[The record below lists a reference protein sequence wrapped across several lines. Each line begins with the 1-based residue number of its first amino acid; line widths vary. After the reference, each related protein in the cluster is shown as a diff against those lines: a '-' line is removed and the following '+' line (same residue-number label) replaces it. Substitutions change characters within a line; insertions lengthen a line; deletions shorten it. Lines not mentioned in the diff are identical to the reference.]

1 MRALIAAPLGEV
13 NVVEVVDSAFVT
25 FDTAHPSLLVAH
37 REGALLGARLT
48 CGSDAIP
55 VLLRPCSFIAPRAA
69 MQHALLQRTPYW
81 WMSSGARAAR
91 NQAVVQFF
99 RQSAEPCADPPT
111 SPFAALLMD
120 PLAVRAQAH
129 LPPCF
134 SVSGCPISFSSAWRS
149 SAAPVF
155 FQEAHFACF
164 PKSCKNAVS
173 ICF

>member
-1 MRALIAAPLGEV
+1 MRP
-13 NVVEVVDSAFVT
+13 
-25 FDTAHPSLLVAH
+25 
-37 REGALLGARLT
+37 GALLGARLT

-55 VLLRPCSFIAPRAA
+55 VLLRPCSLIAPRAA
-69 MQHALLQRTPYW
+69 MQHALLERTPYW

-134 SVSGCPISFSSAWRS
+134 SVNGCPFLFLLLESQVLLQYFSKKLISPASQKAVETLFQYVSKKNVGISASNRRQRYRHRTAQDW
-149 SAAPVF
+149 
-155 FQEAHFACF
+155 
-164 PKSCKNAVS
+164 
-173 ICF
+173 